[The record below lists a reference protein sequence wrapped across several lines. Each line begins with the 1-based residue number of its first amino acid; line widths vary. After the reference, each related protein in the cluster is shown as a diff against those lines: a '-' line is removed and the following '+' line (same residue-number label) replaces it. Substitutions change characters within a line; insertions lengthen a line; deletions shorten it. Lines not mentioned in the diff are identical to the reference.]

1 MRSNPSSSKNLVVR
15 AAVRKFLSATLSSPK
30 KLVSES
36 SCAKLEVT
44 LLCQKLENYLDYDTA

>member
-1 MRSNPSSSKNLVVR
+1 MRSNPSSSKNLVVS

-44 LLCQKLENYLDYDTA
+44 LLVSKTGKLS